1 MKKILLSLWLCA
13 IAFLSFAQPEDYSIP
28 GQYIIQL
35 KGNTDC
41 QAFLKES
48 YHAEVVQC
56 LSPTMNIWLI
66 KSEDASILDR
76 LKADQHI
83 IAAQH
88 NHNNVTRRSLV
99 PNDAYFAT
107 QWNMQNLTH
116 PGYDISGPQAW
127 DINHSNVTRTGDTIV
142 IAIIDDPFDIY
153 HEDLNFFVN
162 RNEIPNNGIDD
173 DGNGYIDDYRGWN
186 VYMNNDSIFDGVD
199 EHGTH
204 VAGIAAAKT
213 NNSIGVAGVCWG
225 CKVLPIDGS
234 STTES
239 DVVRA
244 YDYVIEMRKLYD
256 QTSGAKGAFIVSTN
270 SSFGVDRGHPI
281 DYPIWCALYDSMGH
295 YGILSATA
303 TANNNWNVDVLGDI
317 PTECPSPW
325 MIAVTNTTINDTKYT
340 GAGYG
345 PVSIDLGAPGTSI
358 KSTVPGNGYANL
370 SGCSMASPHVA
381 GAIAAMW
388 ANACVGMVNDYFA
401 YPDSLALI
409 MRDYL
414 LRSVDPLSDLANVTT
429 SGGRLNLYHAYL
441 AERAYNCTSCNFST
455 GVFSLNNVRCHG
467 DSSGSVQTNSTAGPG
482 NTLQYLWSNGNT
494 TPVLTSAPAGFYQL
508 SVTDTS
514 GCQKVITAVIHQPT
528 TIQINGVNVVPFVG
542 LSNGNV
548 VINASAGTDT
558 LWYQMNNDTI
568 QTSDIFVIDTPG
580 LYRFRVL
587 NAAGCYK
594 DTFVGVY
601 YTGISETNEISY
613 MTVSPNPA
621 AGNVTLLIK
630 SDRAMDAQ
638 YVLADMTGRIALRKE
653 VVIGTGL
660 QMEAID
666 LSAMSDGLYILSV
679 MDGSRQLRSVKLSV
693 VH

>member
-1 MKKILLSLWLCA
+1 MKKIVFSLWLCA

-41 QAFLKES
+41 RAFLKES

-56 LSPTMNIWLI
+56 LSSSMNIWLI
-66 KSEDASILDR
+66 KSEDKSILDR

-116 PGYDISGPQAW
+116 PSYDISAPQAW

-303 TANNNWNVDVLGDI
+303 TDNNNWNVDVLGDI

-441 AERAYNCTSCNFST
+441 AESGYNCNNCSYSVSLTPQNLSCNGDST
-455 GVFSLNNVRCHG
+455 GYITALADG
-467 DSSGSVQTNSTAGPG
+467 AGSYH
-482 NTLQYLWSNGNT
+482 YLWSTGDSGMQ
-494 TPVLTSAPAGFYQL
+494 TSGLKAGFYEVT
-508 SVTDTS
+508 VTDGT
-514 GCQKVITAVIHQPT
+514 GCQRVASTLVRQPSA
-528 TIQINGVNVVPFVG
+528 IQINGVNVVPFVG

-621 AGNVTLLIK
+621 SGNVALLIK
-630 SDRAMDAQ
+630 SDRAMNGQ
-638 YVLADMTGRIALRKE
+638 YVLTDMTGQIALHKD

-660 QMEAID
+660 QTEAID